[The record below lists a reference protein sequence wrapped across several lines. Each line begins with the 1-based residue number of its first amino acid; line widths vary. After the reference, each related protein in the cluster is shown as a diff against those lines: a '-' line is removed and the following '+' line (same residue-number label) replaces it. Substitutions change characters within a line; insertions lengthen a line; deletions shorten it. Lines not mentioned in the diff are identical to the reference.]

1 MWPYSKVIA
10 HRGGGTLSPENTLA
24 AMQCGLDYGFAA
36 VEFDVMLSK
45 DGIPV
50 LMHDPEFGRTIRGTG
65 SVANSTVDELVKM
78 DAGAWFSDQ
87 FIGEKV
93 PTYVEVVRFCRAHGI
108 WMNVEIKPAPGFEE
122 ETGRVVAE
130 MTAAMF
136 ADVSVTDLSH
146 LPLFS
151 SFEFPAL
158 MAAKQAAPHIPRG
171 FLIDEITPDW
181 RTQLQALGASA
192 LHTNHRHLTP
202 SLAKEIKDA
211 GLGLFCYTVNT
222 PERAAEI
229 LSWGVDAFCT
239 DRLDLIPADF

>member
-93 PTYVEVVRFCRAHGI
+93 PTYEEVVRFCRAHGI

-181 RTQLQALGASA
+181 RAQLQALGASA

-202 SLAKEIKDA
+202 LLAKEIKDA

-222 PERAAEI
+222 PERATEI
-229 LSWGVDAFCT
+229 LRWGVDAFCT

>member
-93 PTYVEVVRFCRAHGI
+93 PTYEEVVRFCRAHGI

-181 RTQLQALGASA
+181 RAQLQALGASA

-229 LSWGVDAFCT
+229 LNWGVDAFCT

>member
-93 PTYVEVVRFCRAHGI
+93 PTYEEVVRFCRAHGI

-181 RTQLQALGASA
+181 RAQLQALGASA

-239 DRLDLIPADF
+239 DRLDLIPTDF

>member
-50 LMHDPEFGRTIRGTG
+50 LMHDLEFGRTIRGTG

-93 PTYVEVVRFCRAHGI
+93 PTYEEVVRFCRAHGI

-181 RTQLQALGASA
+181 RAQLQALGASA